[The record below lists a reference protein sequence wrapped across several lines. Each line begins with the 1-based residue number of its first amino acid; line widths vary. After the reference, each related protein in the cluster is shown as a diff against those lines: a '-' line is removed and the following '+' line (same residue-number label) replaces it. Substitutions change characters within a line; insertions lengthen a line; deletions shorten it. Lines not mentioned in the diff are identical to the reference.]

1 MKLSKR
7 TVEILKNFASI
18 NPNILVPE
26 GNKLATIGALNTIM
40 ATAEIE
46 EKFDKEVGIFNLV
59 EFISVLGL
67 YTDPEI
73 TLADRAVTIK
83 QDDSY
88 TKYVYASKDI
98 LTYPKKEFKAPDFD
112 VEFEVTATMM
122 DQIQKV
128 AATLGVGDI
137 AFVGEKG
144 KLLVKIMDKK
154 NSSSNQ
160 HVIDLKVKTK
170 DTFIAY
176 FKIENFK
183 QVSDDYKV
191 SLSKKLIGS
200 FEGKGSKI
208 KYFIAIEQDSEWS

>member
-1 MKLSKR
+1 
-7 TVEILKNFASI
+7 
-18 NPNILVPE
+18 
-26 GNKLATIGALNTIM
+26 
-40 ATAEIE
+40 
-46 EKFDKEVGIFNLV
+46 
-59 EFISVLGL
+59 
-67 YTDPEI
+67 
-73 TLADRAVTIK
+73 
-83 QDDSY
+83 
-88 TKYVYASKDI
+88 
-98 LTYPKKEFKAPDFD
+98 
-112 VEFEVTATMM
+112 MM